1 MSLEQ
6 KYAHIK
12 DPDQAALE
20 RYQRIVRPGKL
31 NTLRLLVSGLMSG
44 GGPVRP
50 SEMREAAEDEIAR
63 LQAKHSDTAGE

>member
-1 MSLEQ
+1 MSPEQ

-50 SEMREAAEDEIAR
+50 SEMRSHAEGELEM
-63 LQAKHSDTAGE
+63 LQRKKDQDPN